1 MVAKALPRA
10 TRALIA
16 STHPEPKRE
25 SAPRVLP
32 RINHGLFHDSPAF
45 SANVMPN
52 ISGSGLSFQET
63 VRHDFESNRKQ
74 QAGFPWPSQSPRWP
88 SNLQNFQVVV
98 ATVSVDPTASI

>member
-16 STHPEPKRE
+16 SNHPEPKRE

-32 RINHGLFHDSPAF
+32 RINHGLFHDSPEF

-52 ISGSGLSFQET
+52 ISGLDWNPQRNAISVVLMGVTSANKDAALS
-63 VRHDFESNRKQ
+63 RRS
-74 QAGFPWPSQSPRWP
+74 WPR
-88 SNLQNFQVVV
+88 
-98 ATVSVDPTASI
+98 

>member
-52 ISGSGLSFQET
+52 ISGTDGTF
-63 VRHDFESNRKQ
+63 VRME
-74 QAGFPWPSQSPRWP
+74 
-88 SNLQNFQVVV
+88 
-98 ATVSVDPTASI
+98 

>member
-52 ISGSGLSFQET
+52 IS
-63 VRHDFESNRKQ
+63 
-74 QAGFPWPSQSPRWP
+74 AGE
-88 SNLQNFQVVV
+88 
-98 ATVSVDPTASI
+98 D

>member
-52 ISGSGLSFQET
+52 ISEPVPKIRFLQTFIEHVQMIDFQNE
-63 VRHDFESNRKQ
+63 D
-74 QAGFPWPSQSPRWP
+74 
-88 SNLQNFQVVV
+88 
-98 ATVSVDPTASI
+98 